1 MESALSPTPTE
12 DLIIFL
18 REIVEWTRPISYAYL
33 DDEQLVLLDEARSEI
48 EDVQL
53 PAIEKQIRSAREEDL
68 EAAGFTD
75 AQTAFKLAS
84 AREIM
89 SETAGR
95 AESPWPG
102 RRKKTLELL
111 DFVVENVQT
120 ILGSLTSLSKWIEA
134 AAELVGVAGSGVK
147 AAVAER
153 GPIRRA
159 LRKASR
165 RRQKRR
171 RRDREEPEG
180 TPPSPAVA

>member
-1 MESALSPTPTE
+1 MESALSPMPTE
-12 DLIIFL
+12 DLISFL
-18 REIVEWTRPISYAYL
+18 REVVEWTHPISFAYL
-33 DDEQLVLLDEARSEI
+33 DSEQLDLLDEARSEI

-53 PAIEKQIRSAREEDL
+53 PVIEKQVRSARNEDL

-84 AREIM
+84 ARKIM
-89 SETAGR
+89 SETTR
-95 AESPWPG
+95 CAESPWPER
-102 RRKKTLELL
+102 RRKILELL
-111 DFVVENVQT
+111 DFVVENIQT
-120 ILGSLTSLSKWIEA
+120 ILGSLSSLSKWIEA
-134 AAELVGVAGSGVK
+134 AAELVGVVGSGVK

-153 GPIRRA
+153 GPIRRV

-171 RRDREEPEG
+171 DRGGEKPEG